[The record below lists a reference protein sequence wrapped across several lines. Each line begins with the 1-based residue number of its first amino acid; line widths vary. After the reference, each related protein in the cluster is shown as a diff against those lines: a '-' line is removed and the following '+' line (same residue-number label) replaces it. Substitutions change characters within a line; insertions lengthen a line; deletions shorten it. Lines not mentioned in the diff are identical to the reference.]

1 MIITVGRRC
10 QKTVFELHIIAV
22 IHSQAAWNIFFK
34 QGGIVELCLNSN
46 FQMVY
51 WTFRGAEA
59 SNSVAGYL
67 DFTEAGT
74 IE

>member
-59 SNSVAGYL
+59 TPIL
-67 DFTEAGT
+67 WQD
-74 IE
+74 I